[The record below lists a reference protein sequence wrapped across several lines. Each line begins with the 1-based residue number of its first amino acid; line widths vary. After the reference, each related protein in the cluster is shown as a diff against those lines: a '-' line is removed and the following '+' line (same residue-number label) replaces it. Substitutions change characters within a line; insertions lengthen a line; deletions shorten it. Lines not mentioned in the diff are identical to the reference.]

1 MALSVLRYD
10 VTAAYKPARGRSSSD
25 GRFAARCGRARQ
37 PAMRALFEINPALD
51 LAAAARRFAD
61 TGRVQVRDVLTRET
75 AEEIRSILA
84 RQTPW
89 GVAVQA
95 GREDPAGPRQ
105 FRAGELATPAGQQA
119 AQAGAEAAHGAIGR
133 GDYAFLHARYSLVEA
148 YLGKWAEGSP
158 HDLLVEYINA
168 PEFLDLARAI
178 TGIDTLIKADAH
190 ASLFAPGH
198 FLTNHSDE
206 QAEEGWRVAY
216 VLNFAMDD
224 WHTDWG
230 GYLVFYDADGD
241 IVEGFK
247 PRFNALNLFRVPLAH
262 SVTYVPPFAPAG
274 RLAISG
280 WLRDR

>member
-1 MALSVLRYD
+1 
-10 VTAAYKPARGRSSSD
+10 
-25 GRFAARCGRARQ
+25 
-37 PAMRALFEINPALD
+37 MRALFEINPAID
-51 LAAAARRFAD
+51 RAAAARRFAA

-84 RQTPW
+84 GHTPW
-89 GVAVQA
+89 GLAVQA
-95 GREDPAGPRQ
+95 GLHDPAGPRQ
-105 FRAGELATPAGQQA
+105 FRADELATQAGQHT
-119 AQAGAEAAHGAIGR
+119 AQGAAEAAHRAISG

-148 YLGKWAEGSP
+148 YLGKWDEGSP

-168 PEFLDLARAI
+168 EDFLGLAREI
-178 TGIDTLIKADAH
+178 TGFPDLIKADAH

-216 VLNFAMDD
+216 VLNFAPDD

-230 GYLVFYDADGD
+230 GYLVFYDDDGD
-241 IVEGFK
+241 IVEGFR
-247 PRFNALNLFRVPLAH
+247 PRFNALNMFRVPQAH

-280 WLRDR
+280 WLRNR

>member
-1 MALSVLRYD
+1 
-10 VTAAYKPARGRSSSD
+10 
-25 GRFAARCGRARQ
+25 
-37 PAMRALFEINPALD
+37 MRALFEINPAIER
-51 LAAAARRFAD
+51 AAAAERYAA

-75 AEEIRSILA
+75 AEEIRTILA
-84 RQTPW
+84 QQTPW

-95 GREDPAGPRQ
+95 GFHDPAGPRQ
-105 FRAGELATPAGQQA
+105 FRADELATRTGQQT
-119 AQAGAEAAHGAIGR
+119 AQAAAEAAHLAISG

-168 PEFLDLARAI
+168 DDFLGLAREV
-178 TGIDTLIKADAH
+178 TGLPDLIKADAH
-190 ASLFAPGH
+190 GSLFAPGH

-216 VLNFAMDD
+216 VLNFAPDH

-230 GYLVFYDADGD
+230 GYLVFYDEDGD
-241 IVEGFK
+241 IVEGFR
-247 PRFNALNLFRVPLAH
+247 PRFNALNMFRVPQSH